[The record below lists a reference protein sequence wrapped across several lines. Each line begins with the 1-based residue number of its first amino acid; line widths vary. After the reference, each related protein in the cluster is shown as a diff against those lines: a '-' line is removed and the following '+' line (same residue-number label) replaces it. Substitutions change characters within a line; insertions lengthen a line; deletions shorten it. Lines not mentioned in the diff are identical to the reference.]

1 MKAYIDS
8 CVAIYFI
15 EGPVEVREAV
25 AAAFRTLDEE
35 PACISD
41 MVRFECRIGVLRR
54 DDLLKLDEYRR
65 FFDRALLVPLG
76 GDVFDLAS
84 ELRATHNLRTP
95 DAIHAAAAITHGCDE
110 LWTNDRRLAAIEG
123 RIRLRVL
130 P

>member
-15 EGPVEVREAV
+15 EGPAEVREAV

-41 MVRFECRIGVLRR
+41 MVRLECRVGVLRR
-54 DDLLKLDEYRR
+54 NDLFKLDEYSRL
-65 FFDRALLVPLG
+65 FEKAVLVPLG
-76 GDVFDLAS
+76 GDVYDLAS

-95 DAIHAAAAITHGCDE
+95 DAIHAAAAIKHGCE
-110 LWTNDRRLAAIEG
+110 EFWTNDRRLAAIDK